1 MVVLLV
7 LANRDRFSANFRQK
21 QYKRDDKAIILE
33 FVNIQNGKPVVEL
46 SFHEH
51 GPEKSL
57 AGSSVIKTLLPSFKA
72 LAARVSPNLQ
82 TTAVDL

>member
-7 LANRDRFSANFRQK
+7 LANRDRFSAKIRQK

-33 FVNIQNGKPVVEL
+33 FFNIQNGKPVVEL

-57 AGSSVIKTLLPSFKA
+57 AGSSGIKLRPSSKA